1 MSESAEQMHA
11 RLCRVIAAARF
22 EVLSQ
27 PYAWEQVSEPSRV
40 PINALAVVRDGSAW
54 HALTAVPLNTTGAY
68 RILVFHFA
76 EDSNASG
83 FVAWLAGVMKKEAGT
98 GVMVVCG
105 FDARATPALWQ
116 TSLGLF
122 DYWGCPWDRG
132 DEVAALVNRLRREGA
147 C

>member
-54 HALTAVPLNTTGAY
+54 HALTAVPPNTTGAY
-68 RILVFHFA
+68 RILVFLFA

-147 C
+147 H